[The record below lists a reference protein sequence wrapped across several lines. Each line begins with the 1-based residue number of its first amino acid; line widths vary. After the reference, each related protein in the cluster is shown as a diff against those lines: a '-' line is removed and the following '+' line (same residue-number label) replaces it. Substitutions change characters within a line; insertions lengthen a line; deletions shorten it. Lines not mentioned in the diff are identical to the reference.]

1 MKIMNLVFH
10 PDLKTSRV
18 NQTWKRQLEN
28 SGKLALSR
36 DLYREYPDFCIDV
49 EKEQSMLM
57 AHDRIVIQFP
67 LYWYSV
73 PPLLKKWMDDVLTQG
88 FAYGVAGD
96 KLDGKDL
103 QLLVSVGGRH
113 EFYNGFD
120 IFCTIPDLLRPF
132 QLTANLTRM
141 NYLIPE
147 WMYEADTASQ
157 DTIEKN
163 GRRWITII
171 DDPRRSNPRKYL
183 YDTMNSDL
191 NVSNEAAVPG
201 YDYST

>member
-1 MKIMNLVFH
+1 
-10 PDLKTSRV
+10 
-18 NQTWKRQLEN
+18 
-28 SGKLALSR
+28 
-36 DLYREYPDFCIDV
+36 
-49 EKEQSMLM
+49 
-57 AHDRIVIQFP
+57 
-67 LYWYSV
+67 
-73 PPLLKKWMDDVLTQG
+73 MDDVLTQG

-120 IFCTIPDLLRPF
+120 IFCTIPDLLRPL
-132 QLTANLTRM
+132 QITANLTRM

-147 WMYEADTASQ
+147 WMYEADIASQ
-157 DTIEKN
+157 DTIEQN

-183 YDTMNSDL
+183 YVALLMRLARLDVVD
-191 NVSNEAAVPG
+191 EDAVRLG
-201 YDYST
+201 HIQSYDIRQFLIPAFGLFWRKRSVFCHSL